1 MSEIEFKTFSGKVI
15 DIWVP
20 NCVTERSHGS
30 NTRLEQF
37 KNQHMVFFFVVF
49 SPIWFSQ
56 LQFSSQ
62 VGSLQLHFL
71 LCLFMKNK
79 IAHFS
84 WRCENMLRQL
94 TMDLRNKR

>member
-37 KNQHMVFFFVVF
+37 KNQHMVFFWCFFPDLVF
-49 SPIWFSQ
+49 TAAVFFTGGQLAAAFSIVSFYEKQNCTFQ
-56 LQFSSQ
+56 LE
-62 VGSLQLHFL
+62 V
-71 LCLFMKNK
+71 
-79 IAHFS
+79 
-84 WRCENMLRQL
+84 
-94 TMDLRNKR
+94 

>member
-1 MSEIEFKTFSGKVI
+1 MSEIELKTCSGKVI

-37 KNQHMVFFFVVF
+37 KNQRVFFLLFFPRSGFHSCSFLHSFLAAAF
-49 SPIWFSQ
+49 SIVSFYE
-56 LQFSSQ
+56 
-62 VGSLQLHFL
+62 
-71 LCLFMKNK
+71 KK

-84 WRCENMLRQL
+84 WRCENMFR
-94 TMDLRNKR
+94 